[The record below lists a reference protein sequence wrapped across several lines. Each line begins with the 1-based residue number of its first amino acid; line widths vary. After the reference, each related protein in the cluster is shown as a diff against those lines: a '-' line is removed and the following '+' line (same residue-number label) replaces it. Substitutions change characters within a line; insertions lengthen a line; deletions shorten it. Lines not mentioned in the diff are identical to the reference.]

1 MTREASKQASKQAYS
16 IKTNEVKNQK
26 FTKWHEDEMNMNNVV
41 KWRRFIVPVKVE
53 QVNVNLFSDTGRTN
67 NIKIAV
73 SEMEMSD
80 NEMGMRW
87 NI

>member
-1 MTREASKQASKQAYS
+1 MQASMQAYS

-26 FTKWHEDEMNMNNVV
+26 FTKLNEDEMNMNNVV

-80 NEMGMRW
+80 NEMGMR
-87 NI
+87 

>member
-1 MTREASKQASKQAYS
+1 
-16 IKTNEVKNQK
+16 
-26 FTKWHEDEMNMNNVV
+26 MNMNNVV

-73 SEMEMSD
+73 SEIEMSD
-80 NEMGMRW
+80 NEMGMR
-87 NI
+87 